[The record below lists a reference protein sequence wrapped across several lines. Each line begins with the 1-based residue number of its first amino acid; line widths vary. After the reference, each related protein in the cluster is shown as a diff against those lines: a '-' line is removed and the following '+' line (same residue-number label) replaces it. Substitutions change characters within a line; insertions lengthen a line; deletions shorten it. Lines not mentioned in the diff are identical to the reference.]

1 MRSSEAF
8 DVVYWRRWSAR
19 WSTSAFAQD
28 KAGYF
33 ILGGGYTA
41 PNGEVRDHLGDGYNF
56 VIGGQY
62 NATPVI
68 GIEGLYSFNGL
79 GEKRISIPV
88 SPIARRRRR
97 SHGLLRQHEH
107 AVRHGERRVSEA
119 GRRRSDRTASSAWA
133 STTARSKVTTP
144 GVGYM
149 PGYCDPFWY
158 VCYPGGFVPVDN
170 IVGERSSTDFGMD
183 FGGGVKFGAFYAD
196 ARYHYIWGPEI
207 EEQQRDAAGRT
218 PISGPSGRRTVNF
231 SSSHSDSFLTLDR
244 RRDSF
249 TKGSIPCR

>member
-1 MRSSEAF
+1 MRSLKHLIC
-8 DVVYWRRWSAR
+8 VVAALVGS

-88 SPIARRRRR
+88 SPTPGAPGVPTDFFANMNMQYGTVNVVFQKAEGGTKPYGVV
-97 SHGLLRQHEH
+97 GLGLYYRPIEI
-107 AVRHGERRVSEA
+107 
-119 GRRRSDRTASSAWA
+119 
-133 STTARSKVTTP
+133 TTP
-144 GVGYM
+144 AVGYV
-149 PGYCDPFWY
+149 PPYCDPFWY
-158 VCYPGGFVPVDN
+158 ICSPGGFVPVDA

-207 EEQQRDAAGRT
+207 EEQSGTLPGGT
-218 PISGPSGRRTVNF
+218 PISVTERKANGQF
-231 SSSHSDSFLTLDR
+231 FQLTFGIR
-244 RRDSF
+244 F
-249 TKGSIPCR
+249 